1 MTGIRLSL
9 KTRLGMYLE
18 GILIRITMTILTVQ
32 HAIGQ
37 WTADR
42 ILEDVRRHND
52 R

>member
-1 MTGIRLSL
+1 MSEVRLRF
-9 KTRLGMYLE
+9 KTRLGMGLE
-18 GILIRITMTILTVQ
+18 DILIRTTMAILTVQ

-42 ILEDVRRHND
+42 ILEDVRRHNE